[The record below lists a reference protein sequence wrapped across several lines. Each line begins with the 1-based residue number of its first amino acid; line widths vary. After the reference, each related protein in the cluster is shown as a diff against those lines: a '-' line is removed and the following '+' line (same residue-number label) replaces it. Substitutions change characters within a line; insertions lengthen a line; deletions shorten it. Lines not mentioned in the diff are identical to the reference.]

1 MSYVG
6 KWRIVETSAWDT
18 EYLDESED
26 ACVEFTKESGRMMF
40 GCIHIEMDV
49 AKEQIGNA
57 EILGYS
63 FVGNDEDDEV
73 SGWGWF
79 HLTQAK
85 DAMEGKIYFH
95 HGEISDIKIGKYR
108 KER

>member
-6 KWRIVETSAWDT
+6 KWRIIETSAWDT
-18 EYLDESED
+18 KYLDESED
-26 ACVEFTKESGRMMF
+26 ASVEFTKESGTMIF
-40 GCIHIEMDV
+40 GYVHIEMDV
-49 AKEQIGNA
+49 VKEKIGDI

-79 HLTQAK
+79 RQTQTK
-85 DAMEGKIYFH
+85 DEMEGNIYFRY
-95 HGEISDIKIGKYR
+95 GENSEIRIARNKKGC
-108 KER
+108 